1 MILWHTRT
9 FDLTLL
15 AQDNDSG
22 RSPCNATKSTRP
34 QSRSCSFQH
43 ILQFIPV
50 RNMEMGSIAFLAV
63 GTMSPVTSF
72 LTPAHWV
79 GVKLRKQS
87 LASSEKLHR
96 KRFHSHSRKAGVYP
110 VEEAHSIVESFFT
123 NEPVDGWIVKP
134 ISLLENLNQV
144 RPTRFWGVYTR
155 LKIFNMTNY
164 EKLIPN
170 SFLGTFMKGSDWL

>member
-1 MILWHTRT
+1 MPPNLPGAKACA
-9 FDLTLL
+9 FDNKGLNQDPVAFNIYYNSSLL
-15 AQDNDSG
+15 EIWKWA
-22 RSPCNATKSTRP
+22 RSPFL
-34 QSRSCSFQH
+34 QSVASSD
-43 ILQFIPV
+43 
-50 RNMEMGSIAFLAV
+50 
-63 GTMSPVTSF
+63 
-72 LTPAHWV
+72 AHWV

-123 NEPVDGWIVKP
+123 NEQVDGWIVKP